1 MFTLVEGAGPR
12 FRERGP
18 AAERRITVEKTGLS
32 SRELIELAERYSA
45 HNYHPLPVVIS
56 RAEGVWVWDVEGAKY
71 MDMLSSYSALNQGHL
86 NKRIIAAAKAQLDAL
101 TLTSRAFHN
110 DRFGPFCE
118 YLCKVAGQE
127 STLLMNTGA
136 EAVETAIKAARKW
149 GYSVKGVAK
158 DRAEIIT
165 CENNF
170 HGRTTT
176 IVGFSSEEQYRE
188 GFGPFAPGFKMI
200 PYSDVEALKRAVTP
214 DTVAFL
220 VEPIQGEAG
229 VIVPEDGFLK
239 EAAAVCR
246 ENNVLLMLDEIQ
258 TGLGRTGK
266 MFCCEHEGVTPDVLI
281 VGKAL
286 GGGVFPVSG
295 ILARKEV
302 MDVFTPGD
310 HGSTF
315 GGNPLAC
322 AIGMEALK
330 VIVEEDLPARAAES
344 GEYLMERLRAIESP
358 HVKEVRG
365 KGLLIG
371 VEIKET
377 SGTARP
383 FCEKLKDLGI
393 LAKETHHQVVRFA
406 PPLVITREEID
417 WALPRIEQVL
427 AGRVE

>member
-1 MFTLVEGAGPR
+1 VETR
-12 FRERGP
+12 Q
-18 AAERRITVEKTGLS
+18 LS
-32 SRELIELAERYSA
+32 SADLIRLAETYSA
-45 HNYHPLPVVIS
+45 CNYNPLSVVLS
-56 RAEGVWVWDVEGAKY
+56 RGEGVWVWDVEGNKF

-86 NKRIIAAAKAQLDAL
+86 HPEIIKAARDQMGKL

-118 YLCKVAGQE
+118 LICEVAEQE
-127 STLLMNTGA
+127 SVLLMNSGA
-136 EAVETAIKAARKW
+136 EAVETAVKAARKW
-149 GYSVKGVAK
+149 GYAVKGVPADK
-158 DRAEIIT
+158 AEIIV

-170 HGRTTT
+170 HGRTTM

-188 GFGPFAPGFKMI
+188 GFGPFSPGFRMI
-200 PYSDVEALKRAVTP
+200 PYNDVEALRQAITP
-214 DTVAFL
+214 NTVGFL

-229 VIVPEDGFLK
+229 IVMPSAGYLK
-239 EAAAVCR
+239 AASEIVKA
-246 ENNVLLMLDEIQ
+246 NNVLLMLDEIQ

-266 MFCCEHEGVTPDVLI
+266 LFCCDYEGVKPDILI

-295 ILARKEV
+295 MLTRNEV

-322 AIGMEALK
+322 AIGIAALH
-330 VIVEEDLPARAAES
+330 VIIGEELPRRAEES
-344 GEYLMERLRAIESP
+344 GRYFLSRLGEIESP

-371 VEIKET
+371 VEIKES

-383 FCEKLKDLGI
+383 FCEHLMELGV
-393 LAKETHHQVVRFA
+393 LAKETHRHVIRFA
-406 PPLVITREEID
+406 PPLVISRDEID
-417 WALPRIEQVL
+417 WALERIEKVL
-427 AGRVE
+427 R